1 MALKFA
7 DKLKNIDL
15 SKTSDVVSSAKS
27 SLSTLFKKSETT
39 NEPDIDEQH
48 QEANEQLKRLAESVH
63 ELQQKVAQYLVEN
76 GDKLMQWYSD
86 NQMNEKIEKVAR
98 KAGAIII
105 YPVLLLYN
113 LMRSP
118 MTPVKDKAIIVLPLA
133 YFILPADLIPDV
145 FAAAGGIGYVDDG
158 AAIMASLNA
167 LSSSITSELQD
178 ATKLQCKDIVGEI
191 DEKVLEQVTSVLQDN
206 QDAIVSSITPKKHDS
221 DSNSKKGKISSKKK

>member
-27 SLSTLFKKSETT
+27 SLSTLFQKSETT

-48 QEANEQLKRLAESVH
+48 QEANDKLKKLADSAH
-63 ELQQKVAQYLVEN
+63 ELQQKVAQYIFEN
-76 GDKLMQWYSD
+76 GDKLKHWYSD
-86 NQMNEKIEKVAR
+86 HQINEKIEKVAR

-118 MTPVKDKAIIVLPLA
+118 MTPVKDKAVIVLPLA
-133 YFILPADLIPDV
+133 YFILPVDLIPYILV
-145 FAAAGGIGYVDDG
+145 TAGGIGYVDDG

-167 LSSSITSELQD
+167 LKSSITTELQE

-191 DEKVLEQVTSVLQDN
+191 DENVLEKVKSVLHDRQDT
-206 QDAIVSSITPKKHDS
+206 IVSSISSSKHDS
-221 DSNSKKGKISSKKK
+221 DSNSKKH

>member
-1 MALKFA
+1 MALKFT
-7 DKLKNIDL
+7 DKLKSIDL
-15 SKTSDVVSSAKS
+15 SKAGEVVSSAKS
-27 SLSTLFKKSETT
+27 SLSTMFKKSETT
-39 NEPDIDEQH
+39 NEPNADEQH
-48 QEANEQLKRLAESVH
+48 QEVNEQLKRLAESAH

-76 GDKLMQWYSD
+76 GDKLKQWYSD

-105 YPVLLLYN
+105 YPVLLLHN

-133 YFILPADLIPDV
+133 YFILPADLIPDI

-178 ATKLQCKDIVGEI
+178 ATKLQCKDIVGEV
-191 DEKVLEQVTSVLQDN
+191 DEKVLEQVASVLQDN
-206 QDAIVSSITPKKHDS
+206 QDAIVSSITSIKNKPE
-221 DSNSKKGKISSKKK
+221 SNSKKR

>member
-1 MALKFA
+1 MALKFT
-7 DKLKNIDL
+7 DKLKSIDL
-15 SKTSDVVSSAKS
+15 SKAGEVVSSAKS
-27 SLSTLFKKSETT
+27 SLSTMFKKSETT
-39 NEPDIDEQH
+39 NEPNADEQH
-48 QEANEQLKRLAESVH
+48 QEVNEQLKRLAESAH

-76 GDKLMQWYSD
+76 GDKLKQWYSD

-105 YPVLLLYN
+105 YPVLLLHN

-133 YFILPADLIPDV
+133 YFILPADLIPDI

-178 ATKLQCKDIVGEI
+178 ATKLQCKDIVGEV
-191 DEKVLEQVTSVLQDN
+191 DEKVLEQVASALQDN
-206 QDAIVSSITPKKHDS
+206 QDAIVSSITSIKNEPE
-221 DSNSKKGKISSKKK
+221 SNSKKR

>member
-7 DKLKNIDL
+7 NKLKNIDL
-15 SKTSDVVSSAKS
+15 SKASDVVSSAQS
-27 SLSTLFKKSETT
+27 SLSTMFKKSENT
-39 NEPDIDEQH
+39 NEPNADEQH
-48 QEANEQLKRLAESVH
+48 QEVNEQLKRLAESAH

-76 GDKLMQWYSD
+76 GDKLKQWYSD

-105 YPVLLLYN
+105 YPVLLLHN

-133 YFILPADLIPDV
+133 YFILPADLIPDI

-178 ATKLQCKDIVGEI
+178 ATKQQCKDIVGEV
-191 DEKVLEQVTSVLQDN
+191 DEEVLERVASALQDN
-206 QDAIVSSITPKKHDS
+206 QDAIVSSITSIKNEPE
-221 DSNSKKGKISSKKK
+221 SNSKKK